1 MKNKII
7 GTLATLALFLA
18 SGSAHAA
25 YFGQVL
31 RNTKGGTGSASQTA
45 TRAIETDGSGNLVSS
60 SVTATELGYLS
71 GATASIQTQI
81 NAISG
86 VDVSGKVDRT
96 GDTMSGGLGLGYSG
110 ANTSTAVI
118 LDANR
123 KLVSSAVTSTELGY
137 VSGVTGAIQSQL
149 DAKLV
154 ASDIAGKVNRGG
166 DTMTGGLGLDY
177 SGANVST
184 AVVLDGSKK
193 LVSSA
198 VTATELGYLSGAT
211 AAVQTQLNAKLGRKR
226 AVSDPGDAS
235 HTITASEEYLRVGA
249 PLTASRTWTLPAC
262 SSGNIGEFHEVKFA
276 DATNAFPL
284 VLAADG
290 SDTIDGAASI
300 SFSYPDSV
308 RVVCA
313 VAGLW
318 DVN

>member
-1 MKNKII
+1 MKLKSLVALAVM
-7 GTLATLALFLA
+7 TL
-18 SGSAHAA
+18 SSVSAQAA

-31 RNTKGGTGSASQTA
+31 RTTKGGTNSSSQTA
-45 TRAIETDGSGNLVSS
+45 LRAVSTDGSGNIVSS

-81 NAISG
+81 NSISG
-86 VDVSGKVDRT
+86 VDVSGKVNRT
-96 GDTMSGGLGLGYSG
+96 GDTMSGGLGLDYSG

-118 LDANR
+118 LNADR

-137 VSGVTGAIQSQL
+137 VSGVTGAIQGQL

-184 AVVLDGSKK
+184 AVVLDSSKK

-198 VTATELGYLSGAT
+198 VTSTELGYLSGAT
-211 AAVQTQLNAKLGRKR
+211 AAIQTQLNAKLGRKR

-235 HTITASEEYLRVGA
+235 HTIAASEEYLRVGA
-249 PLTASRTWTLPAC
+249 PLSASRTWTLPAC
-262 SSGNIGEFHEVKFA
+262 ASGNIGEFHEIKFA

-290 SDTIDGAASI
+290 SDTIDGAASL
-300 SFSYPDSV
+300 SFSYPDAAK
-308 RVVCA
+308 VVCGA
-313 VAGLW
+313 AGLW